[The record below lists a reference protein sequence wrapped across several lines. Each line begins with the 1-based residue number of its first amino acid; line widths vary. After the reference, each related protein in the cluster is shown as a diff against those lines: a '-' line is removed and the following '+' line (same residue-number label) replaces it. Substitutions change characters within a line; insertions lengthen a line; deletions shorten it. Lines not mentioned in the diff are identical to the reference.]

1 MISSDDS
8 PGVFTFMVG
17 LILVVFTGVALS
29 LLVDRKFSFSKR
41 VSGLAGQIEAGA
53 TELEQLKVTQ
63 LELES
68 RLTETE
74 PKRRALM
81 ETRTSLDRKLPALTT
96 RRKSL
101 TDTMGNLKQ
110 TLPALEAEFARYR
123 SAYRDAARAAAV
135 GESLGTLT
143 VRGGREYRQAVI
155 NRVTDVGLEIRHENG
170 IARVQAPEL
179 DQAMQDRFQ
188 WEDEARR
195 AKLNEEN
202 AAHLAMEDTPTPPEK
217 PTRRTFDSPKPKDR
231 TPDADAAKIES
242 LRSKVIVW
250 KTRVSH
256 LKSERSQAVG
266 AASYSSQ
273 SSVPGSLE
281 TWQAKSARLGSE
293 LAKASGELAVAKAAL
308 AAAAPSDP
316 LLRPDPGS
324 Q

>member
-8 PGVFTFMVG
+8 PGLFTFMVG

-29 LLVDRKFSFSKR
+29 LLMDRKFSFSKR

-53 TELEQLKVTQ
+53 TELEQLKVIQ
-63 LELES
+63 LDLER
-68 RLTETE
+68 RLTELD
-74 PKRRALM
+74 PKRHALM
-81 ETRTSLDRKLPALTT
+81 ETRTSLDRKLPALTA

-101 TDTMGNLKQ
+101 TDTLG
-110 TLPALEAEFARYR
+110 TLRLALPVLDAEFARYR

-135 GESLGTLT
+135 GESLGTFA

-155 NRVTDVGLEIRHENG
+155 NRVTEVGLEIRHENG

-188 WEDEARR
+188 WNDEARR

-202 AAHLAMEDTPTPPEK
+202 AHHLAMAGTPLPPEK
-217 PTRRTFDSPKPKDR
+217 PTRRTFDSPKPKGR
-231 TPDADAAKIES
+231 APDVDVAKLEA
-242 LRSKVIVW
+242 LRSKVSLW

-256 LKSERSQAVG
+256 LKSERSQALS
-266 AASYSSQ
+266 AASYGSQ

-281 TWQAKSARLGSE
+281 TWQAKAARLGSE
-293 LAKASGELAVAKAAL
+293 LAKASGEFAVAKAAL
-308 AAAAPSDP
+308 AAAAPGDP
-316 LLRPDPGS
+316 LLRPDTSS